1 METPRFFNW
10 RKSLRMPII
19 DSKLVPLSL
28 PDLDSLLTEVI
39 GSAAEECL
47 RSNKGEICTTLS
59 GGLDSS
65 FCLAKIREI
74 VGPKVRINTFT
85 IGPEETYPD
94 IQYARRVAKIFD
106 TVHTELIPSYSE
118 MGKARVELAISSPE
132 EIIYPGD
139 LAVFMI
145 YRELSRLGQQC
156 VIAHDGIDELLGGYW
171 EHRRYKNQSRKVQ
184 VFADLWARLKPE
196 HIEPLLW
203 KAQKFSIKIILP
215 YLHPDLVS
223 FLTRISLDERTSR
236 TVSKIPLRTLAKK
249 YLPPEIIERP
259 KLGFCGALGGI

>member
-1 METPRFFNW
+1 MEDKKLQ
-10 RKSLRMPII
+10 KSLRMSII
-19 DSKLVPLSL
+19 GPTLVPLSL
-28 PDLDSLLTEVI
+28 PDLDNLLTEVI

-47 RSNKGEICTTLS
+47 KLNNGEICTTLS

-74 VGPKVRINTFT
+74 VGQKVKINTFT

-94 IQYARRVAKIFD
+94 IQYARRVAKLFH

-118 MGKARVELAISSPE
+118 MGKARAELAISSPGG
-132 EIIYPGD
+132 ITYPGD
-139 LAVFMI
+139 LATFMI
-145 YRELSRLGQQC
+145 YQEMSKFGQRC

-171 EHRRYKNQSRKVQ
+171 EHRRHKNAADKLQA
-184 VFADLWARLKPE
+184 FTDLWSRLWPE
-196 HIEPLLW
+196 HIQSLQR
-203 KAQKFSIKIILP
+203 KAEKFGIKVILP

-223 FLTRISLDERTSR
+223 FLNRISLDERTSR

-249 YLPPEIIERP
+249 YLPLEIIERS
-259 KLGFCGALGGI
+259 KLGFCGALGEGN